1 MLDMVP
7 TISNEKQKLS
17 SSVFPGN
24 DLGLHCAT
32 CTLHVP
38 QLISGTFTKLLLIVR
53 IHICYC
59 SLSNN
64 LHQNVAKLPG
74 RKSRGFFQCW
84 IYVSCREGCLGWEWE
99 ASSYSGGMEL
109 PPHSWRPSP
118 QTSCSQPRPETMST
132 RAWEEINMPRCFL
145 IFRNW
150 LDFRYLCFYLC
161 PKIYFL
167 NVTWFYLHNS
177 VEGLLH
183 QNISWKEDNSDF

>member
-53 IHICYC
+53 IHFCYC
-59 SLSNN
+59 SHQTTSIKMLPSYQFTSQGVSSNVGSMS
-64 LHQNVAKLPG
+64 L
-74 RKSRGFFQCW
+74 
-84 IYVSCREGCLGWEWE
+84 
-99 ASSYSGGMEL
+99 GMEL

>member
-17 SSVFPGN
+17 SSVFPDN

-38 QLISGTFTKLLLIVR
+38 QLISGTFTKLLLTR
-53 IHICYC
+53 ISGPDGPLILAFCWLVTDGVTHRFIYID
-59 SLSNN
+59 SQNSHLLLFQSNN
-64 LHQNVAKLPG
+64 FHQNVAKLPVH
-74 RKSRGFFQCW
+74 KSMGFFQCW
-84 IYVSCREGCLGWEWE
+84 IYVSCREGCRGWEWE

-132 RAWEEINMPRCFL
+132 RAWEEINMPRCF
-145 IFRNW
+145 F
-150 LDFRYLCFYLC
+150 
-161 PKIYFL
+161 
-167 NVTWFYLHNS
+167 
-177 VEGLLH
+177 
-183 QNISWKEDNSDF
+183 